1 MRLNQRIEELKLH
14 IKEKEKELR
23 EIKETAIRYSAP
35 MGYPSGTSYEDYDCI
50 HGSKRKIDIYK
61 LAEEIERLEV
71 LIDIDKHILRELEK
85 AKDIE
90 KKVNEIESIDDKI
103 AFLRKLGLTVEEVA
117 STIWMSE
124 RQIYRHLRRMK
135 EMEDWGYV
143 GEGCI

>member
-1 MRLNQRIEELKLH
+1 MKLNQRIEDLRSH

-135 EMEDWGYV
+135 EMED
-143 GEGCI
+143 

>member
-1 MRLNQRIEELKLH
+1 MKLNQRIEDLRSH

-35 MGYPSGTSYEDYDCI
+35 MAYPSGTSYEDYDCI
-50 HGSKRKIDIYK
+50 HGSKKRVDIET
-61 LAEEIERLEV
+61 LMRDIERLETLV
-71 LIDIDKHILRELEK
+71 ELDKHILRELEK

-103 AFLRKLGLTVEEVA
+103 AFLRKLGLTVEEIA

-124 RQIYRHLRRMK
+124 RQIYRHLRKMK
-135 EMEDWGYV
+135 EMED
-143 GEGCI
+143 

>member
-1 MRLNQRIEELKLH
+1 MKLNQRIEELRSH

-23 EIKETAIRYSAP
+23 EIKEAAIKYSAP
-35 MGYPSGTSYEDYDCI
+35 KGYPSGTSYELHDNI
-50 HGSKRKIDIYK
+50 HGSKKRVDIET
-61 LAEEIERLEV
+61 LMRDIERLETLV
-71 LIDIDKHILRELEK
+71 ELDKHILRELEK

-135 EMEDWGYV
+135 EMED
-143 GEGCI
+143 

>member
-1 MRLNQRIEELKLH
+1 MKLNQRIEELRSH

-35 MGYPSGTSYEDYDCI
+35 MGYPSGTSYELHDNI
-50 HGSKRKIDIYK
+50 HGSKKRVDIET
-61 LAEEIERLEV
+61 LMRDIERLETLV
-71 LIDIDKHILRELEK
+71 ELDKHILRELEK

-90 KKVNEIESIDDKI
+90 KKVNEIENTDDKI
-103 AFLRKLGLTVEEVA
+103 AFLRKLGLTVEEIA

-135 EMEDWGYV
+135 EMGD
-143 GEGCI
+143 

>member
-1 MRLNQRIEELKLH
+1 MKLNIRIQELKEH

-61 LAEEIERLEV
+61 LAEDIQRLET
-71 LIDIDKHILRELEK
+71 LIELDKHILRELEK

-103 AFLRKLGLTVEEVA
+103 AFLRKLGLTVEEIA

-135 EMEDWGYV
+135 EMED
-143 GEGCI
+143 

>member
-1 MRLNQRIEELKLH
+1 MRINQRIEDLRSH

-50 HGSKRKIDIYK
+50 HGSKRKIDIHK
-61 LAEEIERLEV
+61 LAEDIQRLET
-71 LIDIDKHILRELEK
+71 LIELDKHILRELEK

-90 KKVNEIESIDDKI
+90 KKVNEIENTDDKI
-103 AFLRKLGLTVEEVA
+103 AFLRKLGLTVEEIA

-124 RQIYRHLRRMK
+124 RQIYRHLRKMK
-135 EMEDWGYV
+135 EME
-143 GEGCI
+143 E

>member
-1 MRLNQRIEELKLH
+1 MKLNQRIEDLRSH

-71 LIDIDKHILRELEK
+71 LIDIDKHILKELERNR
-85 AKDIE
+85 DIDE
-90 KKVNEIESIDDKI
+90 KLKQIESMEEKLVY
-103 AFLRKLGLTVEEVA
+103 LRRLGLTVEEA
-117 STIWMSE
+117 SECLYIST
-124 RQIYRHLRRMK
+124 RQAYRYLRRIR
-135 EMEDWGYV
+135 ER
-143 GEGCI
+143 EGN

>member
-1 MRLNQRIEELKLH
+1 MRLNQRIEELRSH

-50 HGSKRKIDIYK
+50 HGSKKRVDIET
-61 LAEEIERLEV
+61 LMRDIERLETLV
-71 LIDIDKHILRELEK
+71 ELDKHILRELEK

-90 KKVNEIESIDDKI
+90 KKLNEIESIDDKI
-103 AFLRKLGLTVEEVA
+103 AFLRKLGLTVEEIA

-135 EMEDWGYV
+135 EMED
-143 GEGCI
+143 

>member
-1 MRLNQRIEELKLH
+1 MRINQRIEDLKLH

-50 HGSKRKIDIYK
+50 HGSKKRVDIET
-61 LAEEIERLEV
+61 LMRDIERLETLV
-71 LIDIDKHILRELEK
+71 ELDKHILRELEK
-85 AKDIE
+85 EKDIE

-103 AFLRKLGLTVEEVA
+103 AFLRKLGLTVEEIA

-135 EMEDWGYV
+135 EMED
-143 GEGCI
+143 